1 MIHKRFNPVN
11 SMHKYFL
18 PSIILLG
25 LILALPMTASAVW
38 NGVQFTAATNVY
50 IPELGVT
57 LVASTDSKVASLV
70 VSGSNVVI
78 SGAYVSDTE
87 KSSITLTSAQKQ
99 MFSNDWGLTTTCGT
113 SSSTLTVTWSAA
125 TSGTSITI
133 TPTGSC
139 PVEGG
144 GGGGGGAVQVVTPTP
159 TAPTTT
165 TGTVTATASAGGKT
179 TVTTTEGTKAT
190 VELPAAAVTADTT
203 VTVASVSVATVTTA
217 TAAAPAGKTIASA
230 FQLSATT
237 SAGAAVTSFAKIV
250 TVTVTYT
257 DAQITGLDEASLKV
271 YRWDGT
277 QWVVLSTTVNA
288 TTNTLTATTTA
299 FSYFAIMGEPP
310 AAVPEVPVVTP
321 PVKPISEM
329 TIEEL
334 KAEITRIA
342 TLIAQ
347 LQVELAKLIGAPQ
360 AFVADLSYGMKANSE
375 VKLLQEFLISKGY
388 LASGFN
394 TGNYLSLTVEAVK
407 AYQTAK
413 GITPVAGYFGPKTRA
428 AVNTDLGVSQ

>member
-1 MIHKRFNPVN
+1 MA
-11 SMHKYFL
+11 KYFL

-25 LILALPMTASAVW
+25 LILALPMTVFAVW

-78 SGAYVSDTE
+78 SGDYVGATE

-144 GGGGGGAVQVVTPTP
+144 GGGGGGAVQMVTPTP

-237 SAGAAVTSFAKIV
+237 SAGATVTSFAKIV

-288 TTNTLTATTTA
+288 ATNTLTATTTA

-310 AAVPEVPVVTP
+310 AVVEEVIVAPA
-321 PVKPISEM
+321 KPITEM

-334 KAEITRIA
+334 KAEIVRIA
-342 TLIAQ
+342 ALIAQ
-347 LQVELAKLIGAPQ
+347 LQQELLKLIGAPQ
-360 AFVADLSYGMKANSE
+360 AFTKDLYYGLRLNSE
-375 VKLLQEFLISKGY
+375 VKRLQNFLISKGY
-388 LASGFN
+388 LASGLN
-394 TGNYLSLTVEAVK
+394 TGNYLSLTVAAVK

-413 GITPVAGYFGPKTRA
+413 GITPVIGRCGPKTRA
-428 AVNTDLGVSQ
+428 AINTDLGVSQ